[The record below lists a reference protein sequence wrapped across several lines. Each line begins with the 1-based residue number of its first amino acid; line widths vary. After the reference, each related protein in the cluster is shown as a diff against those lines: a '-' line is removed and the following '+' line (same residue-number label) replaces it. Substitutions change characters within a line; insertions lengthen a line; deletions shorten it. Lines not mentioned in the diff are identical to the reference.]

1 MKQLVFP
8 LILCFTVFFVSCS
21 NDSPAI
27 LKDEPEPKE
36 EIYPLSDSTN
46 TGDWILIEE
55 LSDEFEGTE
64 LDNSKWQIQG
74 VNGVYKSNFIGRPP
88 SQFSINNAIV
98 EDGKLKI
105 LTKWEPDYNF
115 NPKYHP
121 KTGEE
126 FKNITT
132 AAVYSTHRFKYGY
145 MEIKCKSANTEITSA
160 FWTTGDNSEMDMFE
174 MFGGH
179 KTNEAWRKRLKF
191 NMISWDPENPY
202 YLPSGNGP
210 AHTRNIQVD
219 FYTAND
225 FHVYGFEW
233 TADSVKIYI
242 DGKLHP
248 DGVILKSELTNNGA
262 NLNRWVTDDFYWIW
276 VDSET
281 FPWLGVP
288 DSKEE
293 VGPNGIAAYEIEY
306 IRVWQKQNQINVKK

>member
-1 MKQLVFP
+1 MKLNSYYFIIIFS
-8 LILCFTVFFVSCS
+8 LFFGLLMSCS
-21 NDSPAI
+21 DDEPAI
-27 LKDEPEPKE
+27 FHDDDQQE
-36 EIYPLSDSTN
+36 EKAVYPLSDSSN
-46 TGDWILIEE
+46 TGNWVLLEE
-55 LSDEFEGTE
+55 LSDEFESGQ
-64 LDNSKWQIQG
+64 LDTSKWFIQG
-74 VNGVYKSNFIGRPP
+74 TDGVYKSNFIGRPP
-88 SQFSINNAIV
+88 SQFSIHNAVV

-105 LTKWEPDYNF
+105 LTKWQPDYDF

-121 KTGEE
+121 DTGEE

-132 AAVYSTHRFKYGY
+132 AAVISKHKFQYGY
-145 MEIKCKSANTEITSA
+145 MEIRCKAANTEITSS
-160 FWTTGDNSEMDMFE
+160 FWTTGFQSEMDMFE

-191 NMISWDPENPY
+191 NMISWDPANPY

-219 FYTAND
+219 FYTAED

-233 TADSVKIYI
+233 TPDSIKIYV

-248 DGVILKSELTNNGA
+248 DGTILKSELTNNGQD
-262 NLNRWVTDDFYWIW
+262 NYRWVTDVPYQIW

-293 VGPNGIAAYEIEY
+293 VGPDGVAAYEIDY
-306 IRVWQKQNQINVKK
+306 IRVWQSENLK